1 MRLTLSLLL
10 LPGAL
15 GAQIPAT
22 EGTFRI
28 YQGKSEIG
36 REWFSWSDTLLRQSV
51 VIPMINLNLE
61 SANTRDGSG
70 RFSSFAL
77 SLHNAAGDTLLGS
90 YHAALTG
97 DSVAIASTLPKA
109 PPSRSR
115 PAGFDLVMP
124 PQSVASL
131 AFLVTRAQHHDTTWR
146 LLMAGSD
153 SVLSVPVR
161 FSGDTARI
169 TLGPIEI
176 ITHDSA
182 GQVRW
187 LEIPAQRARAVYA
200 RADENLPVLAGSARP
215 RPDYTAP
222 PGASY
227 TAEEVRVPVTPAAG
241 DTFSLGC
248 TLTLPRNGK
257 RPLPAAITI
266 TGSGLQ
272 SRDEDLWPTVAGYR
286 PFRQVAERLAN
297 AGLATLR
304 CDDRGKDASGGDPK
318 IATTVDLANDTRAQI
333 AWLRARSEI
342 NPLKIVLV
350 GHSEGGIIAPM
361 IAADDRRVA
370 GIVLMAGPGKPG
382 HAILR
387 DQARWPVLSQAGLS
401 AADRAAQLA
410 AADSSVRA
418 DSSAAGAWFQWFYRY
433 DPLPTAK
440 KVTQPTLILHGAL
453 DRQVSAGQSDT
464 LARAIR
470 SGGNKQVTVRV
481 FPGLNHL
488 FLMSPTD
495 GSPAEYGDLKDPLLP
510 APVLDV
516 ITDWVTRTVK
526 RQAVTGLGD

>member
-1 MRLTLSLLL
+1 MRITLALLL
-10 LPGAL
+10 VPAAL

-36 REWFSWSDTLLRQSV
+36 REWFRWSDTLFRQSV

-61 SANTRDGSG
+61 SANARESSG
-70 RFSSFAL
+70 RFAGFTL
-77 SLHNAAGDTLLGS
+77 TLHNAAGDTLLGS
-90 YHAALTG
+90 YRATPAG
-97 DSVAIASTLPKA
+97 DSVAITSDLPKA
-109 PPSRSR
+109 PPGRTR
-115 PAGFDLVMP
+115 PGGFDMVMP

-131 AFLVTRAQHHDTTWR
+131 ALLVTRAQHRDTTWR

-153 SVLSVPVR
+153 SILTVPVR
-161 FSGDTARI
+161 FTGDTARI
-169 TLGPIEI
+169 RLGPIEI
-176 ITHDSA
+176 ILHDSA
-182 GQVRW
+182 GQVRS

-200 RADENLPVLAGSARP
+200 RADENLPVLAGSPRP

-222 PGASY
+222 PGAPY
-227 TAEEVRVPVTPAAG
+227 TAEEVRVPVTPAVG

-248 TLTLPRNGK
+248 TLTLPKGGK

-272 SRDEDLWPTVAGYR
+272 SRDEELWPTLAEYR
-286 PFRQVAERLAN
+286 PFRQIAERLAT
-297 AGLATLR
+297 AGVATLR

-318 IATTVDLANDTRAQI
+318 VATTVDLANDTRAQL
-333 AWLRARSEI
+333 AWLRGRAGI
-342 NPLKIVLV
+342 NPAKIVLV

-361 IAADDRRVA
+361 IAAEDRRIA
-370 GIVLMAGPGKPG
+370 GIILMAGPGKPG
-382 HAILR
+382 NAILR
-387 DQARWPVLSQAGLS
+387 DQARWPILSKANLPP
-401 AADRAAQLA
+401 ADRAAQLT
-410 AADSSVRA
+410 AADSAVGA

-433 DPLPTAK
+433 DPIPTAK

-488 FLMSPTD
+488 FLVSPTD
-495 GSPAEYGDLKDPLLP
+495 GSPTEYGDLKDPRVP
-510 APVLDV
+510 VAVLDV
-516 ITDWVTRTVK
+516 LAEWLERVVSK
-526 RQAVTGLGD
+526 K